1 MCKKG
6 IDLRRVNE
14 HCANEEIKKVL
25 QERGIEGAE
34 GQICLVKIAL
44 RYRPASR
51 ERVEFKKA
59 ANNPF
64 YAFYKPVGKKK
75 AAIYKIA
82 TGEVKI
88 VSVASISK
96 VDEVKGKFT
105 IGGVTY
111 GPKDT
116 VNGLRRFGQY
126 K

>member
-1 MCKKG
+1 MSKKG

-14 HCANEEIKKVL
+14 HCANEKIKKVL
-25 QERGIEGAE
+25 QERGIKEAE

-44 RYRPASR
+44 RYCPVS
-51 ERVEFKKA
+51 EKA

-75 AAIYKIA
+75 AAVYKIS

-96 VDEVKGKFT
+96 MDEVKGTFT

>member
-1 MCKKG
+1 MSKKS

-14 HCANEEIKKVL
+14 HCANEKIKKAL

-34 GQICLVKIAL
+34 GSPISLVKIAL
-44 RYRPASR
+44 RYRPNS
-51 ERVEFKKA
+51 ERT

-75 AAIYKIA
+75 AAVYKIT

-96 VDEVKGKFT
+96 IDEVKGTFT